1 MSAPVGQRAPW
12 RDTLYRVIFGH
23 DSPAGKAFDVVLI
36 LLILASVAAVMLDS
50 VKGLHDRHAALFQ
63 TVEWGFTLLF
73 TVEYLL
79 RLVAVPRPS
88 AYARSFF
95 GLIDLVSVLPTYL
108 STAFPG
114 AQYLLV
120 IRILRVLRVFRILK
134 LVEYVGEA
142 DTLVEAIR
150 QSRRKIAIFFA
161 TVATCC
167 VILGAAMYLIEGP
180 AAGFSSIPRSVYW
193 TIVTITTVGYG
204 DIAPSTPVGQLLAAI
219 VMLLGYAI
227 IAVPTGIVTVE
238 LGRARSSAAT
248 TLACPS
254 CRATGHAADARHC
267 RRCGARLAPDQAGKA
282 TPTTA

>member
-1 MSAPVGQRAPW
+1 MSAPVGQRAAW
-12 RDTLYRVIFGH
+12 RDTLYRVIFEH

-36 LLILASVAAVMLDS
+36 LLILASVGAVMLDS
-50 VKGLHDRHAALFQ
+50 VKSLHDRYAAILEAA
-63 TVEWGFTLLF
+63 EWTFTLLF

-79 RLVAVPRPS
+79 RLISVPRPS

-95 GLIDLVSVLPTYL
+95 GLIDLASVLPTYL

-142 DTLVEAIR
+142 DTLVEALR

-167 VILGAAMYLIEGP
+167 VILGATMYLIEGP

-204 DIAPSTPVGQLLAAI
+204 DIAPTTPAGQFLAAI

-238 LGRARSSAAT
+238 LSRARSSSSAAT
-248 TLACPS
+248 LTCRN

-267 RRCGARLAPDQAGKA
+267 RLCGERL
-282 TPTTA
+282 TPTEPAP